1 MPAVPNTN
9 PANRQKNRRV
19 EMVVSGEIIGTK
31 LTGKTPAS
39 N

>member
-1 MPAVPNTN
+1 MPAAPTTRS
-9 PANRQKNRRV
+9 ANRQKNRRV